1 MKQKIIDFTN
11 KDCCLNCECFCFW
24 DGDYCCFPHM
34 QIHQYGADQYHEFNH
49 NPNKGFFADTRMFG
63 DIDKTMVLGKDCE
76 DYKKWG
82 TYMYTDLMS
91 NDFISEY
98 KKFKAWERLCKQ
110 LEDHVSDP
118 SGVYERD
125 WRCRYFPT
133 I

>member
-34 QIHQYGADQYHEFNH
+34 QIHQYGAYQYREFNH
-49 NPNKGFFADTRMFG
+49 NPNKGFSADTRMFG

-82 TYMYTDLMS
+82 TYMYTDLMP
-91 NDFISEY
+91 NDFIPEY

-118 SGVYERD
+118 SGVYEKLVRHL
-125 WRCRYFPT
+125 YFLT